1 MILRPAIGSVLYLV
15 LIGLLSLG
23 TATAVRDPAAAM
35 GVVLALQYA
44 APIVIGVVADP
55 TWQQRLERIAPVS
68 AGLAVQATTGHPAIG
83 PWKGLGV
90 LALWALGALLA
101 GGTVLVRR
109 DA

>member
-55 TWQQRLERIAPVS
+55 TWQQRLERITPVS
-68 AGLAVQATTGHPAIG
+68 AGLAVQATGHPAIG

-90 LALWALGALLA
+90 LALWTLGALVA